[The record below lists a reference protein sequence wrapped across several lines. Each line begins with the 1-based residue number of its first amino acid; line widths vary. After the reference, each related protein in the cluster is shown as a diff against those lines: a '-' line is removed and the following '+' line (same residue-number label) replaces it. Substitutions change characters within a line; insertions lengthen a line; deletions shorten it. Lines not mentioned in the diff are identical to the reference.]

1 MECPTC
7 KTDLPGGSKFCAK
20 CGTQLPR
27 VCGTCGHSNQADANF
42 CSDCGAPLTSDT
54 AASSAARQPPSS
66 PSSLA
71 AEHRQLSVMFC
82 DLVDSV
88 GLAERLD
95 PESLRD
101 VLTAYQR
108 RATEIVEAAG
118 GLVAQYQGDGILAYF
133 GYPVASEDDAER
145 AIRAGLELV
154 KDVEGLAPALEK
166 LRLRVGI
173 ATGMVV
179 VGERGASAVADQP
192 PIVGGILNLA
202 ARLQSIAEPNT
213 IIIAPSTKRLAGGLF
228 EYADLGPRNLKGFSQ
243 PIRIWQVLGKSVVAS
258 RFEALRSAHMPLVGR
273 EEEVELLQ
281 RRWAR
286 AKRGEGQVVLVSG
299 EAGIGKSRLAHAL
312 QERLAA
318 EAHAQLI
325 YHGSPNHEDSALY
338 PVISQLVG
346 AAGIERED
354 SADQKLAKLETALA
368 PTSENPK
375 EALSLLAPLLSIPLG
390 PRSALLELTPHRR
403 KELVFRTLLGQL
415 EVLAT
420 QQPVLMLAE
429 DAHWFDPT
437 SLELF
442 SLIVERI
449 TSMPVLL
456 IITARPEFAPPWP
469 SHTHVSTVALNRLGK
484 NEGGALAFSIAK
496 GKALPPEVLNH
507 ILAHTDGVPLFVEE
521 LTKTVL
527 ESGLLNDA
535 GDRYVLRGPLPS
547 LAIPSTLHAS
557 LLARLDRLA
566 AVKDVVQMAAAI
578 GREFSYSLIAAVAG
592 LQEQDLRS
600 ALARLAA
607 AELIFQQ
614 GTPPDAKYLFK
625 HALVQDAVYASLV
638 RNRRQQI
645 HAQIARALEAQ
656 FPDVVASEPEMLA
669 HHFTAAGLTER
680 GVLYW
685 KQAGQ
690 YASDHSAFVEATRH
704 FNTGI
709 ELLKTLPDTPA
720 RRQEELALY
729 IGLGAALIV
738 TKGHGSVEVENAY
751 LKAHALCLQMGET
764 PELAPVLLGLW
775 RCYIARS
782 QLRTSR
788 ELGESLLR
796 LSHLNADPALAVVAH
811 YALGNSSLLLAE
823 LAEARRH
830 FEGGFAHY
838 APEQR
843 RAPVFRSGQDPG
855 VACQSYSALCLW
867 LLGFPD
873 QARARSQAALALAD
887 EVKHPFS
894 VAFALCC
901 IAFVS
906 QFRRDVRNVRE
917 EAEAAV
923 ALATEHGFAAW
934 ASLATC
940 FRGWALATEDQ
951 SEKGL
956 VELQQGVAAL
966 RAQGAGIWLPFRCT
980 MLAEVFD
987 LLGNTKEGLQSLA
1000 EAQTLM
1006 DETEERWWEAEIY
1019 RLQGTLLWRNS
1030 MAPPAEVETWLR
1042 RAVDVARRQEAKS
1055 LELRAATSL
1064 AHLWHQQ
1071 GKHDEADD
1079 LLAPVYNWFTEGFDA
1094 PDLKEAKALLE
1105 EFRRNDPPV
1114 RTETLIRRR
1123 V

>member
-1 MECPTC
+1 
-7 KTDLPGGSKFCAK
+7 
-20 CGTQLPR
+20 
-27 VCGTCGHSNQADANF
+27 
-42 CSDCGAPLTSDT
+42 
-54 AASSAARQPPSS
+54 
-66 PSSLA
+66 
-71 AEHRQLSVMFC
+71 
-82 DLVDSV
+82 
-88 GLAERLD
+88 
-95 PESLRD
+95 
-101 VLTAYQR
+101 
-108 RATEIVEAAG
+108 
-118 GLVAQYQGDGILAYF
+118 
-133 GYPVASEDDAER
+133 
-145 AIRAGLELV
+145 
-154 KDVEGLAPALEK
+154 
-166 LRLRVGI
+166 
-173 ATGMVV
+173 
-179 VGERGASAVADQP
+179 
-192 PIVGGILNLA
+192 
-202 ARLQSIAEPNT
+202 
-213 IIIAPSTKRLAGGLF
+213 
-228 EYADLGPRNLKGFSQ
+228 
-243 PIRIWQVLGKSVVAS
+243 
-258 RFEALRSAHMPLVGR
+258 
-273 EEEVELLQ
+273 
-281 RRWAR
+281 
-286 AKRGEGQVVLVSG
+286 
-299 EAGIGKSRLAHAL
+299 
-312 QERLAA
+312 
-318 EAHAQLI
+318 
-325 YHGSPNHEDSALY
+325 
-338 PVISQLVG
+338 
-346 AAGIERED
+346 
-354 SADQKLAKLETALA
+354 
-368 PTSENPK
+368 
-375 EALSLLAPLLSIPLG
+375 
-390 PRSALLELTPHRR
+390 
-403 KELVFRTLLGQL
+403 
-415 EVLAT
+415 
-420 QQPVLMLAE
+420 
-429 DAHWFDPT
+429 
-437 SLELF
+437 
-442 SLIVERI
+442 
-449 TSMPVLL
+449 
-456 IITARPEFAPPWP
+456 
-469 SHTHVSTVALNRLGK
+469 
-484 NEGGALAFSIAK
+484 
-496 GKALPPEVLNH
+496 
-507 ILAHTDGVPLFVEE
+507 
-521 LTKTVL
+521 
-527 ESGLLNDA
+527 
-535 GDRYVLRGPLPS
+535 
-547 LAIPSTLHAS
+547 
-557 LLARLDRLA
+557 
-566 AVKDVVQMAAAI
+566 
-578 GREFSYSLIAAVAG
+578 
-592 LQEQDLRS
+592 
-600 ALARLAA
+600 
-607 AELIFQQ
+607 
-614 GTPPDAKYLFK
+614 
-625 HALVQDAVYASLV
+625 
-638 RNRRQQI
+638 
-645 HAQIARALEAQ
+645 
-656 FPDVVASEPEMLA
+656 
-669 HHFTAAGLTER
+669 
-680 GVLYW
+680 
-685 KQAGQ
+685 
-690 YASDHSAFVEATRH
+690 
-704 FNTGI
+704 
-709 ELLKTLPDTPA
+709 
-720 RRQEELALY
+720 
-729 IGLGAALIV
+729 LGAALIV

-830 FEGGFAHY
+830 FEGGFSHY

-873 QARARSQAALALAD
+873 QARARSQDALALAD
-887 EVKHPFS
+887 ELKHPFS
-894 VAFALCC
+894 VAYALCC

-1064 AHLWHQQ
+1064 ARLWQGQ
-1071 GKHDEADD
+1071 GKPAKAHD